1 MTRSLF
7 CRENLN
13 KIVPGFKTIV
23 FFPPKNHFNTKLQ
36 LYNCCNLVAS
46 VLSTFS
52 VTHLDLLINFKNDKL
67 AIWSAITLIAMKILS
82 LSCTMM
88 MQFFLISAQLVEMQ
102 LQLSFKSNSTL
113 LGLSRLW

>member
-1 MTRSLF
+1 MMRSLF

-13 KIVPGFKTIV
+13 KIVSGFKTIV

-36 LYNCCNLVAS
+36 LFINCSNLVAS

-67 AIWSAITLIAMKILS
+67 AIWSAITLLAMKILS
-82 LSCTMM
+82 LSCTR
-88 MQFFLISAQLVEMQ
+88 LIE
-102 LQLSFKSNSTL
+102 SFSNFSST
-113 LGLSRLW
+113 W